1 MLDLKGFCVGS
12 PPHGRG
18 KDCRSLALGC
28 QLGITPAWAGKSRTA
43 SRETI
48 RIQDHPRIGGE
59 KRARVLHRPDIVGS
73 PPHGRGK
80 VHPDGPEKGS
90 GGITPAWAGKRQTRA
105 VHGRRDKDHPRVGGE
120 KLHLDVF
127 CNNCEG
133 SPPRGRGKVST
144 CCLLSPLDRI
154 TPAWAGKRYYPF
166 AVILLD
172 RDHPRVGG
180 EKSPV
185 RIKALPN
192 SGSPPRGRGKAHLP
206 GLLCT
211 KTGITPAW
219 AGKRRCFFIAC
230 SRGWDHPRVG
240 GEKFFHIVFN
250 FSTLGSP
257 PRGRGKVTQVT
268 KQEQS
273 QGITPAWAGKSYS
286 IRCGESCTKDHPRVG
301 GEKFVGTPM

>member
-133 SPPRGRGKVST
+133 SPPRGRGKVALAHVAS
-144 CCLLSPLDRI
+144 LALGI
-154 TPAWAGKRYYPF
+154 TPAWAGKSDFFIACFHVPK
-166 AVILLD
+166 
-172 RDHPRVGG
+172 DHPRVGG
-180 EKSPV
+180 EKC
-185 RIKALPN
+185 
-192 SGSPPRGRGKAHLP
+192 
-206 GLLCT
+206 LLLGT
-211 KTGITPAW
+211 
-219 AGKRRCFFIAC
+219 RCK
-230 SRGWDHPRVG
+230 G
-240 GEKFFHIVFN
+240 
-250 FSTLGSP
+250 LGSP
-257 PRGRGKVTQVT
+257 PRGRGK
-268 KQEQS
+268 
-273 QGITPAWAGKSYS
+273 
-286 IRCGESCTKDHPRVG
+286 D
-301 GEKFVGTPM
+301 

>member
-28 QLGITPAWAGKSRTA
+28 QL
-43 SRETI
+43 
-48 RIQDHPRIGGE
+48 
-59 KRARVLHRPDIVGS
+59 
-73 PPHGRGK
+73 
-80 VHPDGPEKGS
+80 
-90 GGITPAWAGKRQTRA
+90 GITPAWAGKRQTRA

-192 SGSPPRGRGKAHLP
+192 SGSPPRGRGKVP
-206 GLLCT
+206 CVT
-211 KTGITPAW
+211 
-219 AGKRRCFFIAC
+219 C
-230 SRGWDHPRVG
+230 
-240 GEKFFHIVFN
+240 
-250 FSTLGSP
+250 P
-257 PRGRGKVTQVT
+257 PWVP
-268 KQEQS
+268 
-273 QGITPAWAGKSYS
+273 GITPAWAGKSNIS
-286 IRCGESCTKDHPRVG
+286 PLAQRVNKDHPRVG
-301 GEKFVGTPM
+301 GEKPMPRNPEELLAGSPPRGRGKD

>member
-133 SPPRGRGKVST
+133 SPPRGRGKAY
-144 CCLLSPLDRI
+144 LY
-154 TPAWAGKRYYPF
+154 K
-166 AVILLD
+166 
-172 RDHPRVGG
+172 G
-180 EKSPV
+180 ET
-185 RIKALPN
+185 
-192 SGSPPRGRGKAHLP
+192 H
-206 GLLCT
+206 T
-211 KTGITPAW
+211 EGITPAW
-219 AGKRRCFFIAC
+219 AGKRM
-230 SRGWDHPRVG
+230 SRPNSRSRVWDHPRVG
-240 GEKFFHIVFN
+240 GEK
-250 FSTLGSP
+250 TCA
-257 PRGRGKVTQVT
+257 
-268 KQEQS
+268 KQS
-273 QGITPAWAGKSYS
+273 
-286 IRCGESCTKDHPRVG
+286 R
-301 GEKFVGTPM
+301 

>member
-180 EKSPV
+180 EKE
-185 RIKALPN
+185 IHK
-192 SGSPPRGRGKAHLP
+192 
-206 GLLCT
+206 
-211 KTGITPAW
+211 
-219 AGKRRCFFIAC
+219 
-230 SRGWDHPRVG
+230 
-240 GEKFFHIVFN
+240 KFTSFR
-250 FSTLGSP
+250 LGSP
-257 PRGRGKVTQVT
+257 PRGRGKGGFPCLAVLHP
-268 KQEQS
+268 
-273 QGITPAWAGKSYS
+273 GITPAWAGKSYRVF
-286 IRCGESCTKDHPRVG
+286 RCGHSYEDHPRVG
-301 GEKFVGTPM
+301 GEKPVSMCIVLFA

>member
-166 AVILLD
+166 AGILLE

-180 EKSPV
+180 EK
-185 RIKALPN
+185 
-192 SGSPPRGRGKAHLP
+192 
-206 GLLCT
+206 
-211 KTGITPAW
+211 
-219 AGKRRCFFIAC
+219 
-230 SRGWDHPRVG
+230 
-240 GEKFFHIVFN
+240 
-250 FSTLGSP
+250 
-257 PRGRGKVTQVT
+257 
-268 KQEQS
+268 
-273 QGITPAWAGKSYS
+273 
-286 IRCGESCTKDHPRVG
+286 
-301 GEKFVGTPM
+301 